1 MKAESVKKYY
11 GFAKKAGAIII
22 GTDKIVASAN
32 VYLIFAS
39 DSLAQNAVDRLA
51 RKADKS
57 NCILQMFTKDEFEL
71 IEPNQNIKAIGIKNK
86 ELAKAMQK

>member
-1 MKAESVKKYY
+1 MNAENIKKYY
-11 GFAKKAGAIII
+11 GFAKKSGATLI
-22 GTDKIVASAN
+22 GTDKIVLSAN

-39 DSLAQNAVDRLA
+39 CALAQNAKDRLK
-51 RKADKS
+51 RKAEKS
-57 NCILQMFTKDEFEL
+57 NCIFEIFSEQDFES